1 MTLAAGKLIWAFGCI
16 AWFIIR
22 YPHQRRARKTLVAQR
37 AARLRERVLL
47 TISSCGLGVFPLI
60 YVLTDEPRF
69 ANFSFQ
75 PVLGFAGTVVFAA
88 ALALF
93 YRIHRELG
101 RSWSV
106 TLELRDQH
114 VLVTDGLYRH
124 LRHPMY
130 SAFWLWA
137 LAQALLLPNWIAGP
151 AGLVGFGILFFCRV
165 GAEERMMLAAFG
177 DDYRAYMART
187 KRIIPGIY

>member
-1 MTLAAGKLIWAFGCI
+1 MTLAVAKLIWAFGCI
-16 AWFIIR
+16 AWFVIR
-22 YPHQRRARKTLVAQR
+22 YPHQRRAHKTPVAQR
-37 AARLRERVLL
+37 PQRLRERALL
-47 TISSCGLGVFPLI
+47 TISFCGLFVVPLI
-60 YVLTDEPRF
+60 YVLAEEPRF
-69 ANFSFQ
+69 ASYRFL
-75 PVLGFAGTVVFAA
+75 PVLAFTGTIVFAA

-151 AGLVGFGILFFCRV
+151 AGFVGFGILFFCRV

>member
-1 MTLAAGKLIWAFGCI
+1 MTLAAAKLIWILGCI
-16 AWFIIR
+16 AWFVIR
-22 YPHQRRARKTLVAQR
+22 LPHQRRARKTPVAVR
-37 AARLRERVLL
+37 ADRTRERILL
-47 TISSCGLGVFPLI
+47 TVSLCGMFVIPLI
-60 YVLTDEPRF
+60 YVVTYQPRF
-69 ANFSFQ
+69 ATYRFR
-75 PVLGFAGTVVFAA
+75 PELAVLGTIVFAG

-137 LAQALLLPNWIAGP
+137 LAQLLLLPNWIAGP
-151 AGLVGFGILFFCRV
+151 AGLVGFGILFFGRV
-165 GAEERMMLAAFG
+165 GREEQMMLEKFG
-177 DDYRAYMART
+177 DEYRAYMART

>member
-1 MTLAAGKLIWAFGCI
+1 MTLLAAKLIWAFGCI

-22 YPHQRRARKTLVAQR
+22 LPHQRRARKLPVAQR
-37 AARLRERVLL
+37 ADRTRERVLL
-47 TISSCGLGVFPLI
+47 AISFCGLFVIPLI
-60 YVLTDEPRF
+60 YALTDQPRF
-69 ANFSFQ
+69 ATYSFRPTLAQ
-75 PVLGFAGTVVFAA
+75 LGTAVFAG

-106 TLELRDQH
+106 TLEIRDQH
-114 VLVTDGLYRH
+114 VLVTEGLYRH

-130 SAFWLWA
+130 TAFWLWA
-137 LAQALLLPNWIAGP
+137 LAQLLLLPNLIAGP
-151 AGLVGFGILFFCRV
+151 AGLVGFGVLFFGRV
-165 GAEERMMLAAFG
+165 GREEQMMLEKFG
-177 DDYRAYMART
+177 EEYRGYMART

>member
-1 MTLAAGKLIWAFGCI
+1 MTLAAAKLIWALGCV
-16 AWFIIR
+16 AWFVIR
-22 YPHQRRARKTLVAQR
+22 LPHQRRSRKTPVAVR
-37 AARLRERVLL
+37 ADRVREHILL
-47 TISSCGLGVFPLI
+47 TISFCGLFVIPLI
-60 YVLTDEPRF
+60 YALTDQPRF
-69 ANFSFQ
+69 ANYRFR
-75 PVLGFAGTVVFAA
+75 PELAVLGTLVFVG
-88 ALALF
+88 ALVLF

-114 VLVTDGLYRH
+114 VLVTEGLYRH

-137 LAQALLLPNWIAGP
+137 LAQFLLLPNWIAGP
-151 AGLVGFGILFFCRV
+151 SGLVGFGILFFARV
-165 GAEERMMLAAFG
+165 DREEQMMLEKFG
-177 DDYRAYMART
+177 EDYRAYMART

>member
-1 MTLAAGKLIWAFGCI
+1 MTLAAAKAIWALGCI

-22 YPHQRRARKTLVAQR
+22 YPHQRRSRKTPV
-37 AARLRERVLL
+37 AARSDRTREQVLL
-47 TISSCGLGVFPLI
+47 AISSCGLGVIPFI
-60 YVLTDEPRF
+60 YVMTGEPAF
-69 ANFSFQ
+69 ANYPFQ
-75 PVLGFAGTVVFAA
+75 PALAYAGTAVFAA

-114 VLVTDGLYRH
+114 VLVTHGLYQH

-130 SAFWLWA
+130 SAFFLWA
-137 LAQALLLPNWIAGP
+137 LAQALLLPSLIAGP
-151 AGLVGFGILFFCRV
+151 AGFVGFGILFFGRV
-165 GAEERMMLAAFG
+165 GREEAMMLERFG
-177 DDYRAYMART
+177 DQYRAYVART
-187 KRIIPGIY
+187 KRIIPGVY

>member
-1 MTLAAGKLIWAFGCI
+1 MTLAVAKAIWALGCI

-22 YPHQRRARKTLVAQR
+22 YPHQRRARKTPI
-37 AARLRERVLL
+37 AARSDRTRESVLL
-47 TISSCGLGVFPLI
+47 AISSFGLGVVPFV
-60 YVLTDEPRF
+60 YVLTGQPAF
-69 ANFSFQ
+69 ADYSFQ
-75 PVLGFAGTVVFAA
+75 PVLAYAGTMVFAA

-114 VLVTDGLYRH
+114 VLVTHGLYAH

-137 LAQALLLPNWIAGP
+137 LAQALLLPNFFAGP
-151 AGLVGFGILFFCRV
+151 AGLVGFGILFFGRV
-165 GAEERMMLAAFG
+165 DREEQMMLEKFG
-177 DDYRAYMART
+177 DEYRAYMART